1 MLLKS
6 LGGIQVDIILLKK
19 VGHLGDPGEKVSV
32 RAGYGRN
39 YLIPFGFAVPA
50 TVANLEAFEARVA
63 ELERAAV
70 ESLVAAESRRE
81 KLDGLTVT
89 VERKVSNEGKLFG
102 SVGTQ
107 NIATAVQAMGI
118 TLERQEVRLPEGPF
132 RATGEHQ
139 VVLHLHANVDATIRL
154 RVIPEK

>member
-1 MLLKS
+1 
-6 LGGIQVDIILLKK
+6 VDVILLEK
-19 VGHLGDPGEKVSV
+19 VGHVGDLGEKVSV
-32 RAGYGRN
+32 RSGYGRN

-50 TVANLEAFEARVA
+50 TAANLEAFEARRA

-81 KLDGLTVT
+81 KLDRLTVT
-89 VERKVSNEGKLFG
+89 IARKAGDEGKLFG

-107 NIATAVQAMGI
+107 DIVTAIQEMGI
-118 TLERQEVRLPEGPF
+118 TLERQEVRLPEGPV
-132 RATGEHQ
+132 RATGDYE
-139 VVLHLHANVDATIRL
+139 VVLHLHADVDATIRL

>member
-1 MLLKS
+1 MD
-6 LGGIQVDIILLKK
+6 VILLKK
-19 VGHLGDPGEKVSV
+19 VGHLGDLGEKVSV

-39 YLIPFGFAVPA
+39 YLIPLGFAVPA
-50 TVANLEAFEARVA
+50 TAANLEAFEARRA

-81 KLDGLTVT
+81 KLDSLTVT
-89 VERKVSNEGKLFG
+89 IARKAGDEGKLFG

-107 NIATAVQAMGI
+107 DIAVAVQALGI

-132 RATGEHQ
+132 RTTGEYQ
-139 VVLHLHANVDATIRL
+139 VVLRLHADVDATIRL
-154 RVIPEK
+154 RVIPDK